1 MNIEY
6 RDGNLVITGEKEVI
20 NEELLNLKDISDGNN
35 DFLTTYESNITDAGD
50 ENAVTSVPAEH
61 INDLFRLLLQQENAY
76 QSILSEMD
84 NILDDM
90 ISAMNET
97 TNQLEIISKENEELR
112 KKLKESSKIIYLEK
126 KGSENHPATLF

>member
-50 ENAVTSVPAEH
+50 ENAVTSVSAEH

-126 KGSENHPATLF
+126 KGSEKKNR

>member
-35 DFLTTYESNITDAGD
+35 DFLIAYESNITDAGD
-50 ENAVTSVPAEH
+50 ENAVTSVPAEY

-90 ISAMNET
+90 ISAMSET

-126 KGSENHPATLF
+126 KGSEKKNR

>member
-1 MNIEY
+1 
-6 RDGNLVITGEKEVI
+6 
-20 NEELLNLKDISDGNN
+20 
-35 DFLTTYESNITDAGD
+35 
-50 ENAVTSVPAEH
+50 
-61 INDLFRLLLQQENAY
+61 
-76 QSILSEMD
+76 MD

-126 KGSENHPATLF
+126 KGSEKKNR

>member
-6 RDGNLVITGEKEVI
+6 RDGDLVVTGEKEMI
-20 NEELLNLKDISDGNN
+20 NGELLNLKDISDGNN
-35 DFLTTYESNITDAGD
+35 DFLIAYESNITDAGD
-50 ENAVTSVPAEH
+50 ENAVTRISAEH

-90 ISAMNET
+90 ISTMSET

-112 KKLKESSKIIYLEK
+112 KRLKESSKIIYLEK
-126 KGSENHPATLF
+126 KGSEKKNRK